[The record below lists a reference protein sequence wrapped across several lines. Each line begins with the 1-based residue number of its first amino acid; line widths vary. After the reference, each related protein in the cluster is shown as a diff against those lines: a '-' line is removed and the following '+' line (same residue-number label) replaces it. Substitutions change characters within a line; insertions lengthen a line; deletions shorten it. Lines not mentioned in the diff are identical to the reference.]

1 MRAIGAFGVFVGV
14 VLLVGGCSSP
24 GTPADPGGAGAPSGD
39 PIVIGLETPASGP
52 SAADGASA
60 TAGAQLAI
68 DAVNAAGGVLDR
80 PLSLEIGDDQGQA
93 AQGPVVAQKLLSSG
107 IVAVVGGSYSGPSL
121 SSASEY
127 QDAGIPMVT
136 AYAVHPDIT
145 KAGDHIFRIWPV
157 ADVEG
162 EALAEYAHDE
172 LGVSSVGVLNL
183 DNDFGTSLATG
194 FSTAFEAS
202 GGSVVSQRSEQIGA
216 TDFSAALTTIAAADP
231 DSLFIAAYYSEA
243 AQIVK
248 QARSMGLDVPIF
260 GAGFDSPLFMQ
271 LAGSASDDVTFISD
285 FTTDSDDPAVKK
297 FIEDYKAMTGKEPDS
312 NAASAYDC
320 VLVIANA
327 IKEADSTD
335 GAEIAAAIQ
344 ATDIVGVTGAIGFTS
359 AREVKRTLFLNQ
371 VSDGKIESIG
381 QIEIGNE

>member
-1 MRAIGAFGVFVGV
+1 MRAIGAFGVVVGV
-14 VLLVGGCSSP
+14 ALLVGGCSANET
-24 GTPADPGGAGAPSGD
+24 GGGPAPEGD
-39 PIVIGLETPASGP
+39 PIVIGLQTPASGP

-68 DAVNAAGGVLDR
+68 DAINADGGVLDR

-93 AQGPVVAQKLLSSG
+93 AQGPIVAQKLLSTG
-107 IVAVVGGSYSGPSL
+107 AVGVVGGSYSGPSL
-121 SSASEY
+121 SSAEAY
-127 QDAGIPMVT
+127 QDAGVPMVT

-162 EALAEYAHDE
+162 EALAEYAYNE
-172 LGVSSVGVLNL
+172 LGVSSVGVINL

-194 FSTAFEAS
+194 FTSAFEAS
-202 GGSVVSQRSEQIGA
+202 GGDIVSQRSEQIGA

-231 DSLFIAAYYSEA
+231 DGLFVAAYYSEA

-248 QARSMGLDVPIF
+248 QARSMGLDIPIF
-260 GAGFDSPLFMQ
+260 GAGFDSPLFIE
-271 LAGSASDDVTFISD
+271 LAGSAADGVTFISD
-285 FTTDSDDPAVKK
+285 FTTDSDDPQVTK
-297 FIEDYKAMTGKEPDS
+297 FIEDYQALTGKVPDS

-327 IKEADSTD
+327 IEQSGSTD
-335 GAEIAAAIQ
+335 GADIAAALQETAI
-344 ATDIVGVTGAIGFTS
+344 TGVTGDIGFTTD
-359 AREVKRTLFLNQ
+359 REVKRTLFLNE
-371 VSDGKIESIG
+371 VDGGEISSIG
-381 QIEIGNE
+381 QVEIGNE